1 MARFWEGCGNDTHS
15 VTGEDKMEFKEI
27 LFQVDEGIAT
37 LTLNRADIRNALTHP
52 EIISEIKSVCDY
64 VNSRMDVRVLIVT
77 AVDPAFS
84 SGGNVKDMKERK
96 GMFAGSPAEIVE
108 QYRNNIQD
116 VLMTVHNVE
125 IPTIAAINGSA
136 VGAGCGLALMC
147 DIRVASRKAT
157 FGETFLNVGLIPGD
171 GSAFTLPRAIGMAKA
186 CELIFTSETIDAES
200 ALALGLINHVVD
212 HEELLKKSREIA
224 AKIAV
229 RPPQALRLTKRLLR
243 RGVHST
249 LEQTMENAAAYQSL
263 CHFTEDH
270 MEALS
275 AMFEKRKPVFTGK

>member
-1 MARFWEGCGNDTHS
+1 
-15 VTGEDKMEFKEI
+15 
-27 LFQVDEGIAT
+27 
-37 LTLNRADIRNALTHP
+37 
-52 EIISEIKSVCDY
+52 
-64 VNSRMDVRVLIVT
+64 
-77 AVDPAFS
+77 
-84 SGGNVKDMKERK
+84 
-96 GMFAGSPAEIVE
+96 
-108 QYRNNIQD
+108 
-116 VLMTVHNVE
+116 
-125 IPTIAAINGSA
+125 
-136 VGAGCGLALMC
+136 
-147 DIRVASRKAT
+147 
-157 FGETFLNVGLIPGD
+157 
-171 GSAFTLPRAIGMAKA
+171 MAKA

>member
-1 MARFWEGCGNDTHS
+1 
-15 VTGEDKMEFKEI
+15 MEFKEI

-37 LTLNRADIRNALTHP
+37 LTLNRADIRNAITHP
-52 EIISEIKSVCDY
+52 EIIAEIKLVCDY
-64 VNSRMDVRVLIVT
+64 VNSHLATRVLILT

-96 GMFAGSPAEIVE
+96 GMFAGTPAEIAE

-116 VLMTVHNVE
+116 VLLTVHNVE

-147 DIRVASRKAT
+147 DIRVASRKAA

-171 GSAFTLPRAIGMAKA
+171 GSAFTLPRAIGMARA
-186 CELIFTSETIDAES
+186 CELIFTSETIDAE
-200 ALALGLINHVVD
+200 AAFALGLINHVVE
-212 HEELLKKSREIA
+212 HEDLLKKAREIA
-224 AKIAV
+224 SKIAV

-243 RGVHST
+243 RGAYST

-263 CHFTEDH
+263 GHFTEDH
-270 MEALS
+270 MEALA
-275 AMFEKRKPVFTGK
+275 AMFEKRRPVFKGK